1 MPDRIKT
8 GPDRSKSS
16 KFKVSENSAFT
27 IVKPKPA
34 KIKICIIC

>member
-1 MPDRIKT
+1 MPDKIKT

-27 IVKPKPA
+27 IVKPKT
-34 KIKICIIC
+34 KICIIC